1 MRIFHFASQPWNF
14 QKSKNIFHGKSH
26 FPLGSLNIPI
36 SCWNLQKKFPIGK
49 LYFPRSENFCI
60 EKWIIRI
67 GKLILPNQVG
77 NREFPWSEWF
87 SLEYWK
93 FQVGNSSFANKLN
106 YEWNNNHSIRESI
119 LFQALKNFIG
129 ILDIQGQKIDFP
141 YPTKEIKI
149 SHLGVKGW

>member
-1 MRIFHFASQPWNF
+1 MKQLSLSLTLKFYCFLAIHIVGPEVEM
-14 QKSKNIFHGKSH
+14 GKKCH

-36 SCWNLQKKFPIGK
+36 SCWNLQTKFPIGK

-60 EKWIIRI
+60 EKWVIRI

-106 YEWNNNHSIRESI
+106 YEWNNNHSIRKVCYSK
-119 LFQALKNFIG
+119 LG
-129 ILDIQGQKIDFP
+129 
-141 YPTKEIKI
+141 KI
-149 SHLGVKGW
+149 SSGYWIFRVGKLTFPTQLKK